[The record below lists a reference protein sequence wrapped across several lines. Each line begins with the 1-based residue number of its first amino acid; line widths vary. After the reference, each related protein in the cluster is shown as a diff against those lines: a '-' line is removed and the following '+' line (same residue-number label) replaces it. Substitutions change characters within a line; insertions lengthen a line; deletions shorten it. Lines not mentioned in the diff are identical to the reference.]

1 VAIAAYLG
9 RNDRFDVA
17 IADFA
22 VAYADKTEK
31 DYERVRR
38 SEADSGRLTPRTRSS

>member
-1 VAIAAYLG
+1 MAISAYLG
-9 RNDRFDVA
+9 GKDRFDVA

-22 VAYADKTEK
+22 TAYADKTET

-38 SEADSGRLTPRTRSS
+38 SEADGGRLTPRTRS